1 MVRRGTDNSRGNRR
15 WGIGVLGAMT
25 NESRL
30 PSARPAWAAAT
41 TILLVLVAA
50 CAPAATPSASPG
62 GSAGPTS
69 APQSTASPV
78 VNGLQHPTG
87 AADVVLRM
95 ESGGGFV
102 PIDFF
107 ATAAPTFTL
116 YGDGTVVFRD
126 PTATPPDAAG
136 NVNRLSPFLTIR
148 LDEEGI
154 QALLDDAIGRGGLGI
169 ATGPYMGMAADIP
182 TTTFTVTAGGQTKEV
197 SVNGLSPDMHPDNV
211 AIVTSLA
218 GLAERLEKFAAAVAG
233 EQVYV
238 PAAYR
243 GVLMKIDQPIGP
255 VVDWPW
261 ADIDPAEFVSGDNE
275 FFMLRTMT
283 PAQIAVL
290 GIPTIEG
297 GFQGLTLQKAG
308 KLYNFALRPLLPDET
323 K

>member
-1 MVRRGTDNSRGNRR
+1 
-15 WGIGVLGAMT
+15 MT
-25 NESRL
+25 NDYRL

-50 CAPAATPSASPG
+50 CAPAAAPSASPG
-62 GSAGPTS
+62 GSSGPTS
-69 APQSTASPV
+69 APAPTASPIPD
-78 VNGLQHPTG
+78 GIQHATG
-87 AADVVLRM
+87 PGDVLLRI

-102 PIDFF
+102 PIEFF

-116 YGDGTVVFRD
+116 YGDGTIVFRD
-126 PTATPPDAAG
+126 PTTSPPDAVG

-148 LDEEGI
+148 LGEEGI
-154 QALLDDAIGRGGLGI
+154 QAMLEDAIGRGGLGI
-169 ATGPYMGMAADIP
+169 AAGPYTCNCADVP
-182 TTTFTVTAGGQTKEV
+182 STTFTVTADGRTKEV
-197 SVNGLSPDMHPDNV
+197 SVTGLSPQEHPDNV

-218 GLAERLEKFAAAVAG
+218 GLASRLEGFAGAIAG
-233 EQVYV
+233 EHVYV

-243 GVLMKIDQPIGP
+243 GVLMKIDQPFGP

-261 ADIDPAEFVSGDNE
+261 TDIDPAEFVSGDNE

-283 PAQIAVL
+283 PAEIAVL
-290 GIPTIEG
+290 GIPGIEG

-308 KLYNFALRPLLPDET
+308 RLYSFSLRPLLPDET